1 MSSTVKRVFGL
12 IGFLGLFML
21 LAVSTGFAQET
32 PTATYGTPQLGAN
45 DPLWEQTMA
54 HSIDQSTVPDD
65 PRPHATGT
73 ARILWDE
80 DYVYVRV
87 EVEDEDVYIGDG
99 NDHTYDSVEFYLGSG
114 SNGSNQWRI
123 SSTGIWSGQNA
134 QGRAGW
140 TVLTDDGYIVEVRL
154 PKRDVELVEG
164 PLTFEVYINN
174 SSSDGNDRYEV
185 VSAFGEPDTGFSGSG
200 AFTDSV
206 MLVQADEVDA
216 RYSITATAGSG
227 GSISPRAPGNV
238 FRVVEGEDI
247 TFTFTPDS
255 GQVIDTVTVDGEE
268 VTVSEDNTYTIE
280 DVSSDHEIHVTFQY
294 NPDAELFD
302 FIVWNDNFADGEYTT
317 AVIIDL
323 GEGNAVNASDLSSDM
338 FTVTARDTSLDGS
351 SEELTGV
358 RNIQRVYVN
367 DVPEVRGYQGP
378 VTNSPDYQEGLDSG
392 RYIVVEIAFFT
403 ASGGVRTI
411 VESNST
417 LQIYEVVQN
426 EALNLVDGRSLD
438 NVVYAQ
444 VDVVNPVLDKFE
456 TYADN
461 GVNRSVYMHRNGSGE
476 VVNGLLLYVY
486 IHGMS
491 RGDRKST
498 RQKSSHVAITY
509 IHNRSLHYSL
519 PIYEALNLVD
529 GRSLDNVVYAQV
541 DVVNPVLDKFET
553 YADNGVN
560 RSVYMHRNGSG
571 EVVNGLPLYVYIHGM
586 SRGGTN
592 PSVDQK
598 AAMKSANGAVA
609 LMQRMAENPAKY
621 ASHVLNISY
630 PGVSTPAT
638 DDVKAVIDDLV
649 ASGAVDSNRIYVAG
663 FSWGGAYTNT
673 LLNDYPGF
681 FAAGAPMSPVF
692 GSPDAANNDAH
703 ADLAYWIFVNTHD
716 GSGYQDNFNTF
727 VENNLPEMTNARGSL
742 FDSNRSYVWPY
753 NQFAQPEQNPPL
765 PEWLAHEVEAAV
777 LYNNIYEDG
786 WDMAPV
792 AGELD
797 ERYTNLFD
805 WMFAQSLEDEMIPE
819 DPEDPVEEPVDPEVI
834 AELEEQ
840 IRDLTERLEEL
851 EDVLAEEREELEQA
865 IADLRA
871 EIASL
876 QAGEEELL
884 DLIADLLARI
894 DALEDRVTE
903 LEEAEDPE
911 DSEDPAD
918 PEDPEDPEDP
928 ADPTDPEDP
937 EDPAGE
943 DADGEDSETPVE
955 GTLPKT
961 ATNNFNM
968 MLIGLALVLAG
979 GISALIIRLKR
990 QKSS

>member
-1 MSSTVKRVFGL
+1 MPKTVKRAFVLF
-12 IGFLGLFML
+12 GFLSLVMLAMVSVGL
-21 LAVSTGFAQET
+21 ADNGEE
-32 PTATYGTPQLGAN
+32 TATYGTPQLGAD

-54 HSIDQSTVPDD
+54 HSINQSTVPDD
-65 PRPHATGT
+65 ERLHATGT

-87 EVEDEDVYIGDG
+87 EVEDEDVYVGDG
-99 NDHTYDSVEFYLGSG
+99 NDHTYDSIEFYLGSG

-140 TVLTDDGYIVEVRL
+140 TTLTDDGYIVEVRL

-378 VTNSPDYQEGLDSG
+378 VTNSTDYQEGLDSG

-426 EALNLVDGRSLD
+426 EALNLVDGSSLD
-438 NVVYAQ
+438 DVVYAQ

-456 TYADN
+456 TYADS

-476 VVNGLLLYVY
+476 VV
-486 IHGMS
+486 S
-491 RGDRKST
+491 
-498 RQKSSHVAITY
+498 
-509 IHNRSLHYSL
+509 
-519 PIYEALNLVD
+519 
-529 GRSLDNVVYAQV
+529 
-541 DVVNPVLDKFET
+541 
-553 YADNGVN
+553 
-560 RSVYMHRNGSG
+560 
-571 EVVNGLPLYVYIHGM
+571 GLPLYVYIPGM

-630 PGVSTPAT
+630 PGTSTPST
-638 DDVKAVIDDLV
+638 DNVKAVIDDLV

-692 GSPDAANNDAH
+692 GSPDAANDDAH
-703 ADLAYWIFVNTHD
+703 ADLAYWMFVNSHD
-716 GSGYQDNFNTF
+716 GSGYQNNFNTF
-727 VENNLPEMTNARGSL
+727 VEINLPEMTNARGSL

-797 ERYTNLFD
+797 ERYTNVFD
-805 WMFAQSLEDEMIPE
+805 WMFAQSLEGEMIPE
-819 DPEDPVEEPVDPEVI
+819 DLDPEDPEEPVDPEVI

-840 IRDLTERLEEL
+840 IRDLTDRLEEL

-871 EIASL
+871 ELAEL
-876 QAGEEELL
+876 QPGEDELL
-884 DLIADLLARI
+884 DRVADLLARI

-903 LEEAEDPE
+903 LEEAEDVE
-911 DSEDPAD
+911 D
-918 PEDPEDPEDP
+918 PEDRVDGEDPENPEDPEDP
-928 ADPTDPEDP
+928 ADPA
-937 EDPAGE
+937 DPADE
-943 DADGEDSETPVE
+943 AADVEDSHTTEE
-955 GTLPKT
+955 GTLSKA
-961 ATNNFNM
+961 ATSIYNFL
-968 MLIGLALVLAG
+968 LIGGLILIAG
-979 GISALIIRLKR
+979 AGLSFYAYKR
-990 QKSS
+990 KNA